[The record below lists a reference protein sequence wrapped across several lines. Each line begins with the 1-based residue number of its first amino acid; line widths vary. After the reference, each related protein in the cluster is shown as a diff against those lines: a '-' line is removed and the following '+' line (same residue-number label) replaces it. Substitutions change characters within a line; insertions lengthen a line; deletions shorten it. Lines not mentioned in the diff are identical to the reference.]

1 MATQSES
8 MAATRRG
15 SSWKLLA
22 VHGQSSMW
30 RRETGQSHNNA
41 GFVGLEISVTIKNL
55 TMAIPPPALILMNPV
70 ALTVRWDAGG

>member
-1 MATQSES
+1 
-8 MAATRRG
+8 
-15 SSWKLLA
+15 
-22 VHGQSSMW
+22 MW